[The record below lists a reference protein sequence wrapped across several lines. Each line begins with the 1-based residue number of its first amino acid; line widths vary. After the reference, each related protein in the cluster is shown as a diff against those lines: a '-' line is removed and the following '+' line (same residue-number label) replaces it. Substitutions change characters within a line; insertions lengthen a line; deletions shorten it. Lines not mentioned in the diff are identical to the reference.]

1 MKSGEGV
8 GEWGKGTPL
17 RSLLPH
23 SPTLSPAVLDDLLSR
38 PTPAAVDALRR
49 CPGDVVVLGAGGKMG
64 PTLARLVRR
73 CVDEEGAGA
82 RRVVAVSRW
91 SDAAAERALNDW
103 GVETVR
109 ADLTDRDAVM
119 RLPDAPNVVF
129 MAGQKFGTSGAPEA
143 TWAMNVLVPALCADR
158 YRDARIA
165 AFSTGNV
172 YPLTPVARGGS
183 REDDAPAPVGEYAA
197 SCVGRERVLAWHGGR
212 HGTRIAIL
220 RLNYAIALRYG
231 VLTDLALTV
240 WRGEPV
246 ALAMGHVNVIWQGDA
261 NALAV
266 AALAHAASPPF
277 VVNLTGHETL
287 SVRALATAL
296 GERLGRAPVFA
307 GEEAPDALLS
317 DTTRMRTTLGAA
329 TTPLD
334 AMLDWTAEWV
344 RTGGELLGK
353 PTKFERRDGAF

>member
-1 MKSGEGV
+1 V
-8 GEWGKGTPL
+8 TPE
-17 RSLLPH
+17 R
-23 SPTLSPAVLDDLLSR
+23 LDELLSR

-73 CVDEEGAGA
+73 CVDEQDAGA

-91 SDAAAERALNDW
+91 SDAAAERALQAW

-109 ADLTDRDAVM
+109 ADLTDRAAMAD
-119 RLPDAPNVVF
+119 LPDAPNVVF
-129 MAGQKFGTSGAPEA
+129 MAGQKFGTAGRPEA
-143 TWAMNVLVPALCADR
+143 TWAMNVLVPDHCAER
-158 YRDARIA
+158 YLASRIV

-172 YPLTPVARGGS
+172 YPLTPVASGGS
-183 REDDAPAPVGEYAA
+183 REDDALAPVGEYAA
-197 SCVGRERVLAWHGGR
+197 SCVGRERVLAWHAAR
-212 HGTRIAIL
+212 HGTRIAIV

-231 VLTDLALTV
+231 VLTDLALRV

-246 ALAMGHVNVIWQGDA
+246 ALAMGHVNVVWQGDA

-277 VVNLTGHETL
+277 VVNLTGGEAL
-287 SVRALATAL
+287 SVRTLATAL
-296 GERLGRAPVFA
+296 GERLGRAPVFD

-317 DTTRMRTTLGAA
+317 DTTRMRETLGPAETTL
-329 TTPLD
+329 D
-334 AMLDWTAEWV
+334 EMLDWTAAWV
-344 RTGGELLGK
+344 QGGGELLGK